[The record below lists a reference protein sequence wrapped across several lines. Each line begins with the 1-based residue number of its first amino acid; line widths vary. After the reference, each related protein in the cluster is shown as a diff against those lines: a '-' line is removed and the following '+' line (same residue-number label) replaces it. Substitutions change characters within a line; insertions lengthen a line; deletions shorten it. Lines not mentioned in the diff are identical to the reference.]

1 MDMNQYGVAMG
12 MGRWLRIGFFLTA
25 LTATGLD
32 SLTSWAAEAHQAE
45 AEVLVAQGVIAYD
58 DHRYDDALRLLTRA
72 RELNSRDSRGLYYL
86 GLTQLARKNPVEA
99 ISALEAASQ
108 LQPSDTTIT
117 YQLGIAY
124 FTAGR
129 YDDAAP
135 LLEQAFKADPTSEN
149 LGYYVGL
156 GRYRQKNYKEAVE
169 AFKANQSGDVSVQ
182 QLTQFYRG
190 LALGVLGLP
199 EQATVELRQL
209 EATGSN
215 LPFTGQAL
223 QIQQALASRQRVDEP
238 QRLRLQ
244 MSVGGFYSD
253 NVAINPRNLGTTPDA
268 TTNEILRNLHGRKT
282 TAPGFLGSVN
292 ASYSF
297 LRHGPFEAMVNY
309 SFLQTLNFTDGLSAY
324 HRTLNFEGLSTF
336 NIQSHLPGIG
346 AFYRGTLANI
356 PFQLAAQ
363 YTYNYIFLNETGFTS
378 SHSPTGTVSV
388 VPPSFTLPLLGRV
401 DNLTSAITRWQKKDF
416 FNERL
421 GDDPRFPGE
430 QRDAYNLM
438 FGFAHAFR
446 FAQDRH
452 IIRFGYQWD
461 NESSAGAAFSYKGHR
476 GQAGVQTTLPVG
488 GLIARYDYD
497 IHFRDY
503 KNSQLTFRDFDGQLS
518 ARVDTQ
524 QTHSAQLIYPISN
537 HWSVTAQ
544 YQRVQNKSNVPLY
557 DYVQNVW
564 TGLVTWTY

>member
-1 MDMNQYGVAMG
+1 MT
-12 MGRWLRIGFFLTA
+12 RWKCLLGATVLTFTFV
-25 LTATGLD
+25 LTTRVF
-32 SLTSWAAEAHQAE
+32 AETPQAE
-45 AEVLVAQGVIAYD
+45 ADVLTAQGVLAYD
-58 DHRYDDALRLLTRA
+58 DQRYDQASALFQQALTHEPKHPRA
-72 RELNSRDSRGLYYL
+72 LYYS
-86 GLTQLARKNPVEA
+86 GLTNLALKQPAAAVTT
-99 ISALEAASQ
+99 LEAARQ
-108 LQPSDTTIT
+108 AQPDDPAIG
-117 YQLGIAY
+117 YQLGVAY

-129 YDDAAP
+129 YDEAAP
-135 LLEQAFKADPTSEN
+135 LLEQAFKSDPASEN

-156 GRYRQKNYKEAVE
+156 GRYRQKNYKEAVN
-169 AFKANQSGDVSVQ
+169 AFNANQSSDMNVQ
-182 QLTQFYRG
+182 QLSRFYRG

-223 QIQQALASRQRVDEP
+223 QIQQAIAARQRVDEP
-238 QRLRLQ
+238 KRLRLQ
-244 MSVGGFYSD
+244 VSVGGFYSD
-253 NVAINPRNLGTTPDA
+253 NVAINPRNSGSTADA
-268 TTNEILRNLHGRKT
+268 TTNDILRVLHGRKT
-282 TAPGFLGSVN
+282 TAPGFLGAVN

-309 SFLQTLNFTDGLSAY
+309 SFLQTLNFNEGLSA
-324 HRTLNFEGLSTF
+324 F

-346 AFYRGTLANI
+346 AFYRGTLANL
-356 PFQLAAQ
+356 PFQLTAQ
-363 YTYNYIFLNETGFTS
+363 YTYGYIFLKDTGFTS
-378 SHSPTGTVSV
+378 AHSPTGTASI

-416 FNERL
+416 FREPVAV
-421 GDDPRFPGE
+421 DPRFAGE

-452 IIRFGYQWD
+452 LIRFGYQWD
-461 NESSAGAAFSYKGHR
+461 NESTAGAAFSYKGHR

-503 KNSQLTFRDFDGQLS
+503 KNSQPLFRDFSGQLS

-524 QTHSAQLIYPISN
+524 QTHSAQLIYPITD

-544 YQRVQNKSNVPLY
+544 YQHVFNKSNVPLY
-557 DYVQNVW
+557 DYEQNVW

>member
-1 MDMNQYGVAMG
+1 MT
-12 MGRWLRIGFFLTA
+12 RWKCLLASTVLTFTLV
-25 LTATGLD
+25 LTTVV
-32 SLTSWAAEAHQAE
+32 SAETPQAE
-45 AEVLVAQGVIAYD
+45 ADVLTAQGVLAYD
-58 DHRYDDALRLLTRA
+58 DHHYEQALPLLQQALTHDPKHPRA
-72 RELNSRDSRGLYYL
+72 LYYT
-86 GLTQLARKNPVEA
+86 GLTNLALERPDAAVT
-99 ISALEAASQ
+99 ALEAARQ
-108 LQPSDTTIT
+108 VQPTDPAIG
-117 YQLGIAY
+117 YQLGVAY

-129 YDDAAP
+129 YDEAAP
-135 LLEQAFKADPTSEN
+135 LLEQAFRSDPASEN

-156 GRYRQKNYKEAVE
+156 GRYRQKNYKAAVD
-169 AFKANQSGDVSVQ
+169 AFNANQSSDANVQ
-182 QLTQFYRG
+182 QLSRFYRG

-199 EQATVELRQL
+199 EQASVELRQL

-223 QIQQALASRQRVDEP
+223 QIQQAIAARQRVDEP
-238 QRLRLQ
+238 RRLRLQ

-253 NVAINPRNLGTTPDA
+253 NVAINPRNFGTTPNPAMND
-268 TTNEILRNLHGRKT
+268 ILLDLHARKT

-297 LRHGPFEAMVNY
+297 LRHGPFEAMANY
-309 SFLQTLNFTDGLSAY
+309 SFLQTLNFNDGLSA
-324 HRTLNFEGLSTF
+324 F

-346 AFYRGTLANI
+346 AFYRGTLANL

-363 YTYNYIFLNETGFTS
+363 YTYSYIFLRDAGFTS
-378 SHSPTGTVSV
+378 AHSPTGTASIVL
-388 VPPSFTLPLLGRV
+388 PSFTLPLVGRV

-416 FNERL
+416 FREPVAN
-421 GDDPRFPGE
+421 DIRFAGE

-446 FAQDRH
+446 FSQDRH
-452 IIRFGYQWD
+452 LIRFGYQWD
-461 NESSAGAAFSYKGHR
+461 NESSAGAAFAYTGHR
-476 GQAGVQTTLPVG
+476 SQAGVQTTLPMG

-503 KNSQLTFRDFDGQLS
+503 KNIQPNFTDFAGQLS

-524 QTHSAQLIYPISN
+524 QTHSAQLIYPITD
-537 HWSVTAQ
+537 HWSVSAQ
-544 YQRVQNKSNVPLY
+544 YQRVQNKSNIPLY
-557 DYVQNVW
+557 DYVQNIW